1 VPVLVNKIMI
11 QNKSKYSVWY
21 VSLLLLWLILISGC
35 AAVEAVK
42 QNTKTQQTALQT
54 YSFEPALSIQPAARK
69 SKLVIAVL
77 KPRAA
82 APYRAAR
89 MAYSEAAYELN
100 YYINNEWASPPA
112 AMLEPF
118 IVKAL
123 EQSQAFDEVV
133 SGSNN
138 SVADIVLDIEL
149 IDIKH
154 QYSDAQSVGVV
165 TLRAQFIDLAGRRII
180 GVHELSAQSPAASNS
195 PYGGVAAI
203 NGALSQVLVDLA
215 NYCSRELPL
224 R

>member
-1 VPVLVNKIMI
+1 MQVLVNNMMI
-11 QNKSKYSVWY
+11 RNKSKYNGWPI
-21 VSLLLLWLILISGC
+21 SLLLLWLILISGC

-42 QNTKTQQTALQT
+42 QNTKSQQTALQT
-54 YSFEPALSIQPAARK
+54 YHFEPVLSIQPADRK
-69 SKLVIAVL
+69 SQAVVAVT

-82 APYRAAR
+82 APYRATR

-112 AMLEPF
+112 AMLAPF

-133 SGSNN
+133 SGSNTR
-138 SVADIVLDIEL
+138 VADIALDVEL

-154 QYSDAQSVGVV
+154 QYINAQSVGVV
-165 TLRAQFIDLAGRRII
+165 TLRAQFIDLVGRRII
-180 GVHELSAQSPAASNS
+180 GVYEVSAQSPATSNS
-195 PYGGVAAI
+195 PYGGVVAI
-203 NGALSQVLVDLA
+203 NAALSQVLMDLA
-215 NYCSRELPL
+215 NYSARELQL